1 MPATT
6 RTTRPLT
13 AEQIK
18 TLAWRTATLA
28 AAALVVACD
37 AAPALDSFTAPPAAG
52 ITSASTDAPSAGPD
66 TTGDE
71 ASESTTDADPDAD
84 DTADESSTGAGTSDA
99 DPDADPC
106 GNGRLDPGET
116 CDDGED
122 NDVNGWCMPAGTV
135 LYGGVDR
142 SCKPAL
148 CGDGFTNGAEE
159 CDDQPESGSD
169 HDACTNACKLASC
182 GDGKVAPELR
192 LRLMEQGVR
201 LYMVD
206 GDHFS
211 MFQEPG
217 ASQMAAQ
224 IAARD

>member
-84 DTADESSTGAGTSDA
+84 DTADESSTGAST
-99 DPDADPC
+99 
-106 GNGRLDPGET
+106 E
-116 CDDGED
+116 
-122 NDVNGWCMPAGTV
+122 
-135 LYGGVDR
+135 
-142 SCKPAL
+142 
-148 CGDGFTNGAEE
+148 
-159 CDDQPESGSD
+159 
-169 HDACTNACKLASC
+169 
-182 GDGKVAPELR
+182 
-192 LRLMEQGVR
+192 
-201 LYMVD
+201 
-206 GDHFS
+206 
-211 MFQEPG
+211 
-217 ASQMAAQ
+217 
-224 IAARD
+224 